1 MKKFVEPEINS
12 VELSQM
18 EAIMDSKNAGLQY
31 SKYTE
36 ADSVI
41 KEGFDTWKGFPE

>member
-18 EAIMDSKNAGLQY
+18 EAIMDSKNAGNSY
-31 SKYTE
+31 SNYAE

-41 KEGFDTWKGFPE
+41 KDGFNTWKGFTE